1 MLLCHSQGLISTNHK
16 EPESVFNRWQLLS
29 FPMWKMVN
37 SEEGFEKQKDATLMH
52 YCTDDVPNRSSVQLP
67 MATKIPA
74 SANRTAAKT
83 CRSFQTR
90 SQTFAHCGYFF
101 LFVLNGSF
109 WTSLPADYFVNSK
122 APNHTSACDMAPGR
136 NFHLPTVRV
145 CKHPWNHMQI
155 RKKKKKH
162 LHPCMNC
169 RPVAGYKQLIAEW
182 FKPLG
187 TGKSIRLGHQLP
199 EDWWHT
205 TTEFGSMNTVDQGF
219 PLIFVSHMEKCP
231 HASVSILPYAL
242 QAKSL
247 RDTASFQSFK
257 QPL

>member
-1 MLLCHSQGLISTNHK
+1 
-16 EPESVFNRWQLLS
+16 
-29 FPMWKMVN
+29 MVN

-52 YCTDDVPNRSSVQLP
+52 YCTDDVPNRSSGQLP

-74 SANRTAAKT
+74 SANRTAAKI

-90 SQTFAHCGYFF
+90 SQMFAHCGYFF

-122 APNHTSACDMAPGR
+122 APNHTSTRCHVTCR
-136 NFHLPTVRV
+136 NFIFPQSEYANTHGIT
-145 CKHPWNHMQI
+145 CKSG
-155 RKKKKKH
+155 KKNKTKH

-205 TTEFGSMNTVDQGF
+205 TTKFGSMNTVDQGF

-242 QAKSL
+242 QAKGL

>member
-155 RKKKKKH
+155 RKKKKPSPSLHELQTCSRLQTIDCWVVQTTGNWEKH
-162 LHPCMNC
+162 KAWSPITWGLMTYNYRIWKHEYSGPGISLDLCFTHGKMSPCICINSTLC
-169 RPVAGYKQLIAEW
+169 FAGKKLERHSL
-182 FKPLG
+182 F
-187 TGKSIRLGHQLP
+187 P
-199 EDWWHT
+199 E
-205 TTEFGSMNTVDQGF
+205 
-219 PLIFVSHMEKCP
+219 L
-231 HASVSILPYAL
+231 
-242 QAKSL
+242 
-247 RDTASFQSFK
+247 
-257 QPL
+257 